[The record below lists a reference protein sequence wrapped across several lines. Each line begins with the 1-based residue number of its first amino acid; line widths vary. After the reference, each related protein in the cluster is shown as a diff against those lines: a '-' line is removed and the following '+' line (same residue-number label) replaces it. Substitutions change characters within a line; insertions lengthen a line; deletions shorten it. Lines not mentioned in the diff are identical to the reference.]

1 MMITGNE
8 RTQSHEEI
16 RMDSYGE
23 KMRND
28 FANSSIYGKTQKC
41 IQHYSY
47 YFDRQLI
54 KLDHIRKGQDN
65 TTQHWKGQG

>member
-1 MMITGNE
+1 MITGNE

-28 FANSSIYGKTQKC
+28 FANSTIYGKAQKC
-41 IQHYSY
+41 ILHYSY